1 MSAFLFNLAA
11 SAWAAGVSLVVLA
24 FVIWPLER
32 LFPARRDQAL
42 FRPRW
47 WTDLAFFAGQYL
59 LWVGLAAVAIRAID
73 ARIIDPLIPR
83 GLRAGFASWPLSVQA
98 IVVVMLGDICVYWFH
113 RACHALPLL
122 WRFHAVH
129 HSAEHLD
136 WLAAHREHP
145 IDGLL
150 TQLAVNAPALVLGF
164 SLGQIAWLIALRG
177 MWAIFVHSNVRL
189 PLGPLRV
196 LLGAPELHHW
206 HHLRAERA
214 QNFAN
219 LAPWTDLLFG
229 TYHNPR
235 GPETWPLG
243 TDHPLPRSY
252 LGMLAQPL
260 WPAGAAQGTRNEPM
274 CTERELLL

>member
-1 MSAFLFNLAA
+1 MPAFLTAFVANLAA
-11 SAWAAGVSLVVLA
+11 SAWAAGVSLVALA
-24 FVIWPLER
+24 VVIWPLER
-32 LFPARRDQAL
+32 LFPARPGQPL
-42 FRPRW
+42 FRPQW
-47 WTDLAFFAGQYL
+47 GTDLAFFAGQYL
-59 LWVGLAAVAIRAID
+59 LWVSLAAVAIHALD
-73 ARIIDPLIPR
+73 ARLIDPLIPHA
-83 GLRAGFASWPLSVQA
+83 LRARFAAWPLALQA
-98 IVVVMLGDICVYWFH
+98 VVVVMLGDISVYWLH
-113 RACHALPLL
+113 RACHAVPFL

-145 IDGLL
+145 VDGLL

-206 HHLRAERA
+206 HHLRSDRV
-214 QNFAN
+214 QNFGN
-219 LAPWTDLLFG
+219 LSPWTDLLFG
-229 TYHNPR
+229 THHDPR
-235 GPETWPLG
+235 GPEAWPLG
-243 TDHPLPRSY
+243 TDPPLPRSY

-260 WPAGAAQGTRNEPM
+260 WPSPSRHA
-274 CTERELLL
+274 ERADVDRP